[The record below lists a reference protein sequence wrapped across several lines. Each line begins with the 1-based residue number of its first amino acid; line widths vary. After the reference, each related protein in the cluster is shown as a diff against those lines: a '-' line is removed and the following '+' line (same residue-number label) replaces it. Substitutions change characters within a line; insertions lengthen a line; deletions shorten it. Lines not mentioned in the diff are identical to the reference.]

1 MLRDRLSFRLALA
14 QLPTFPLWLCG
25 ARFYGLRLRSSSSP
39 GKPLHRSA
47 APHMHGPRKLLRS
60 LTIIAAAMVSCWLF
74 VDAAVH
80 GASEYQL
87 IIAGVL
93 MVGAVGLIA
102 TWFWSP
108 LR

>member
-1 MLRDRLSFRLALA
+1 MIL
-14 QLPTFPLWLCG
+14 
-25 ARFYGLRLRSSSSP
+25 
-39 GKPLHRSA
+39 
-47 APHMHGPRKLLRS
+47 
-60 LTIIAAAMVSCWLF
+60 AAAMLSCWLF

-80 GASEYQL
+80 GPREYQL

-93 MVGAVGLIA
+93 LVGAVGLVA